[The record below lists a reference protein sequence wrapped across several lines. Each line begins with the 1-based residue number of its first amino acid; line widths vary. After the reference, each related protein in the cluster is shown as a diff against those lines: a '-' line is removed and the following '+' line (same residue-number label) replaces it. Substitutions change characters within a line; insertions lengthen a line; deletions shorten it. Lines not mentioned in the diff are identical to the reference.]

1 MFFLN
6 LFYWKIHQNY
16 WFKLQHIFDISK
28 RMYTQT
34 FRPRDNVPV
43 TTSPRRLWP
52 AERGG
57 PLTSRG
63 HAPQYKTIIIIIAFI
78 YAVLFYTELQSALQI
93 KRKKAKQPNKNKC
106 LRTIVWQVLFFLF
119 LLLWNKKY
127 HKWKVYQ
134 AKHKK

>member
-1 MFFLN
+1 M
-6 LFYWKIHQNY
+6 
-16 WFKLQHIFDISK
+16 LQHIFAIFK

-63 HAPQYKTIIIIIAFI
+63 HAPQYKTIIIIITFI

-93 KRKKAKQPNKNKC
+93 KRKKAKQPNLNKC
-106 LRTIVWQVLFFLF
+106 LGITITGLFIFIFIFLQ
-119 LLLWNKKY
+119 LEKKNTINE
-127 HKWKVYQ
+127 KCTRQ
-134 AKHKK
+134 NIENNI